1 MIKPD
6 KIIRSSRK
14 TLCVSVDSLG
24 QVTVRAPLRCS
35 DERIF
40 AFLQAKSA
48 WIEKHQAQRAGAKSH
63 LPTDSLDGFSMLLLG
78 KEYVLRLY
86 DGENIRID
94 GETHTLFLPKKQAK
108 DRLVKWLK
116 ENALRIFTQESERI
130 ARATGLCYKEI
141 KLSTAKK
148 KWGSCDGDN
157 LIRYSFRLIYAPKEM
172 IEYVVLHELC
182 HSKQKN
188 HSKAFWALVEKYMPD
203 WKQRRSWLKK
213 HGYLLQIF

>member
-1 MIKPD
+1 
-6 KIIRSSRK
+6 
-14 TLCVSVDSLG
+14 
-24 QVTVRAPLRCS
+24 
-35 DERIF
+35 
-40 AFLQAKSA
+40 
-48 WIEKHQAQRAGAKSH
+48 
-63 LPTDSLDGFSMLLLG
+63 MLLLG

-94 GETHTLFLPKKQAK
+94 GEMHTLFLPKKQAK